1 MRPVLPKGGGAA
13 RSVLRGFLELVFPP
27 RCAACGVLGQEP
39 FCPACAEAVD
49 PAPPGCRRCGRPGLD
64 AVCGACLAQP
74 PAFDAVRPGGLLGGP
89 LADAIH
95 ALKYRG
101 RPALA
106 RPLGEWLAARVE
118 LPEGAKLVPVPLA
131 PRRRRERGH
140 DQAALLAEALARAA
154 GRERLRR
161 ALRRVRDT
169 PPQVGRD
176 RAARARNVQ
185 GAFAASSE
193 VAGQDVVLVDDVVTT
208 GATADACARALKA
221 AGARS
226 VVVVSLARAE

>member
-1 MRPVLPKGGGAA
+1 MRPA
-13 RSVLRGFLELVFPP
+13 LRAFLDLVFPP
-27 RCAACGVLGQEP
+27 RCAACGALGQEP
-39 FCPACAEAVD
+39 FCPVCAEAVD
-49 PAPPGCRRCGRPGLD
+49 AAPPGCRRCGRPGPD
-64 AVCGACLAQP
+64 AVCGPCLVQP
-74 PAFDAVRPGGLLGGP
+74 PAFDAVRAGGLLGGP
-89 LADAIH
+89 LADAVH

-106 RPLGEWLAARVE
+106 RPLGEWLAGRVE
-118 LPEGAKLVPVPLA
+118 LPSGAVLVPVPLA

-140 DQAALLAEALARAA
+140 DQAALLAEALSRAA

-176 RAARARNVQ
+176 RAARSRNVQ
-185 GAFAASSE
+185 GAFAASTA
-193 VAGQDVVLVDDVVTT
+193 VAGRDVVLVDDVVTT

-226 VVVVSLARAE
+226 VTVVSLARAE

>member
-1 MRPVLPKGGGAA
+1 MRPT
-13 RSVLRGFLELVFPP
+13 LRAFLDLVYPP
-27 RCAACGVLGQEP
+27 RCAACGALGQEP
-39 FCPACAEAVD
+39 FCPVCAEAVD
-49 PAPPGCRRCGRPGLD
+49 PTPPGCRRCGRPGPD

-74 PAFDAVRPGGLLGGP
+74 PAFDTVRSGGLLGGP
-89 LADAIH
+89 LADAVH

-106 RPLGEWLAARVE
+106 RPLGEWLARRVE
-118 LPEGAKLVPVPLA
+118 LPAAAAVVPVPLA

-161 ALRRVRDT
+161 ALRRVRET

-176 RAARARNVQ
+176 RAARGRNVQ
-185 GAFAASSE
+185 GAFAASTA
-193 VAGQDVVLVDDVVTT
+193 VAGRDVVLVDDVVTT

-226 VVVVSLARAE
+226 VTVVSLARAE

>member
-1 MRPVLPKGGGAA
+1 VRPT
-13 RSVLRGFLELVFPP
+13 LRAFLDLVFPP

-39 FCPACAEAVD
+39 FCPVCAEAVD
-49 PAPPGCRRCGRPGLD
+49 PAPPGCRRCGRPGPD
-64 AVCGACLAQP
+64 AVCGACLVQP
-74 PAFDAVRPGGLLGGP
+74 PAFDAVRSGGLLGGP
-89 LADAIH
+89 LADAVH

-106 RPLGEWLAARVE
+106 RPLGEWLARRVE
-118 LPEGAKLVPVPLA
+118 LPAAAAVVPVPLA

-161 ALRRVRDT
+161 ALRRVRET

-176 RAARARNVQ
+176 RAARAHNVQ
-185 GAFAASSE
+185 GAFAASTA
-193 VAGQDVVLVDDVVTT
+193 VAGRDVVLVDDVVTT
-208 GATADACARALKA
+208 GATLSACAAALLG
-221 AGARS
+221 AGAE
-226 VVVVSLARAE
+226 VVSGLAVARER

>member
-1 MRPVLPKGGGAA
+1 MRPALRAFLDLVL
-13 RSVLRGFLELVFPP
+13 PP
-27 RCAACGVLGQEP
+27 RCAACGALGREP
-39 FCPACAEAVD
+39 FCAACAEAVD
-49 PAPPGCRRCGRPGLD
+49 EPGSGCRRCGRPGPD
-64 AVCGACLAQP
+64 AACGACLAEP
-74 PAFDAVRPGGLLGGP
+74 PAFDVVRAGGLLGGP
-89 LADAIH
+89 LADAVH

-106 RPLGEWLAARVE
+106 RPLGEWLAGRVE
-118 LPEGAKLVPVPLA
+118 LPKGAVLVPVPLA

-140 DQAALLAEALARAA
+140 DQAALLAEALSRAA

-185 GAFAASSE
+185 GAFAASTA
-193 VAGQDVVLVDDVVTT
+193 VAGRDVVLVDDVVTT

-226 VVVVSLARAE
+226 VTVVSLARAE